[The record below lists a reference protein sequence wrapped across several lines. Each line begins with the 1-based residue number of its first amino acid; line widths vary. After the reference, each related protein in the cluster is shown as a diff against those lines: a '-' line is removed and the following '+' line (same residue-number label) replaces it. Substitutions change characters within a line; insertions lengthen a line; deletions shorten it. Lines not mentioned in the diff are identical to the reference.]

1 MQAAKG
7 FEVAPPSSLSLKSLQ
22 EEGAISDCQDWASLD
37 ILYHFEVIGPH
48 LYDTIVCSTPVQ
60 RSKCLRASIR
70 SRRAREPELK
80 VVAATPTR
88 GQRTLCLHCLTGP
101 LKRLFFLSR
110 SVSFRRIYLAFARAW
125 GLLKKDVTL
134 CTRQSDYSKE
144 NFSYYLVLSENCLF
158 EIETIDVDLEDLKK
172 GLLRGCSNLT
182 DFGTIS
188 PDEIVINCCY
198 LCDKRRRFR
207 VQAPCRVLLSV
218 LVTFSSFLNQ
228 MKFGAE
234 FPFSE
239 DAVLTFYLGS
249 LPGIA
254 VKVPKAKPRLN
265 LRERATQ
272 TLGEISGQL
281 SSLPSKRSF
290 RSCPRNLTRARNLV
304 SLVDLITAS
313 FKVR

>member
-22 EEGAISDCQDWASLD
+22 EERATSDCQDWASLD

-60 RSKCLRASIR
+60 RSKCLRARIR

-110 SVSFRRIYLAFARAW
+110 SVSFSRIYLAFARAW

-144 NFSYYLVLSENCLF
+144 NFSYYLVLSKNCLF

-172 GLLRGCSNLT
+172 GLLRGCSKLT

-198 LCDKRRRFR
+198 LCYKRRRFR

-218 LVTFSSFLNQ
+218 LVT
-228 MKFGAE
+228 
-234 FPFSE
+234 FSE